1 MRATTIW
8 DRLLLGSI
16 SAVAGAL
23 LGCVLAF
30 LVALAFKQFH
40 ASMVIASAAY
50 FFVVGFVKGVAAGD
64 FAGEALGVT
73 VSAVAAMGSA
83 EVDPRSTARTGT
95 ASSIVLWVGYC
106 ACLILAAA
114 LW

>member
-1 MRATTIW
+1 MRPSTLW
-8 DRLLLGSI
+8 DRLMLGSI

-23 LGCVLAF
+23 LGSVLALF
-30 LVALAFKQFH
+30 VALASEQFH
-40 ASMVIASAAY
+40 ASMVIASTAY
-50 FFVVGFVKGVAAGD
+50 FFVVGFVKGAAAGD

-83 EVDPRSTARTGT
+83 AVDPTSAARTGS
-95 ASSIVLWVGYC
+95 ASSIALWVGYC
-106 ACLILAAA
+106 AVVVLAAA